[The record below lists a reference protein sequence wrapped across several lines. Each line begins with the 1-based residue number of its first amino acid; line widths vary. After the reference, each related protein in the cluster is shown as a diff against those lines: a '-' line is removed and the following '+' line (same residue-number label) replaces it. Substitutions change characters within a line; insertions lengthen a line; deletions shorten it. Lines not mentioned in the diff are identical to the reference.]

1 MSSRAETGRRA
12 EAIVAERL
20 RAAGCE
26 ILGTNVRAGRL
37 ELDIVAKKGS
47 LLVVCE
53 VRARTGRFDP
63 AESIDARKQDRI
75 RRATLQYIREH
86 RPGTNGTR
94 FDAAAVVFA
103 PDGTHAIEYYE
114 DAFE

>member
-1 MSSRAETGRRA
+1 MSSRAEIGRRA
-12 EAIVAERL
+12 EALVGEGL
-20 RAAGCE
+20 RAKGYE
-26 ILGTNVRAGRL
+26 ILGANVRAGRL
-37 ELDIVAKKGS
+37 ELDIVAKKGN

-75 RRATLQYIREH
+75 RRATLQYIREQ
-86 RPGTNGTR
+86 RPGTSGTR
-94 FDAAAVVFA
+94 FDVAAVVFA
-103 PDGTHAIEYYE
+103 PDGTFTVEYYE

>member
-1 MSSRAETGRRA
+1 MDPRREIGTRA

-20 RAAGCE
+20 RAAGYE

-37 ELDIVAKKGS
+37 ELDIVAKKGT

-53 VRARTGRFDP
+53 VRARTGAFDP
-63 AESIDARKQDRI
+63 AESIDARKQGRI
-75 RRATLQYIREH
+75 RRATLHYIREQ
-86 RPGTNGTR
+86 RPGTSGTR
-94 FDAAAVVFA
+94 FDAAAVVVA
-103 PDGTHAIEYYE
+103 PDGTCAIEYYE

>member
-1 MSSRAETGRRA
+1 VGSRAETGRRA

-20 RAAGCE
+20 RAAGYA

-37 ELDIVAKKGS
+37 ELDIVAKTGN

-75 RRATLQYIREH
+75 RRATLQYIREQ
-86 RPGTNGTR
+86 RPGTSGTR
-94 FDAAAVVFA
+94 FDVAAVVFA
-103 PDGTHAIEYYE
+103 PDGTHSVEYYE